1 MPIAPP
7 DLYRDPIRSSIRQ
20 DLLGHILDG
29 RLAPRTRLSPSQ
41 LAVEIGGSATPLR
54 EALIE
59 LARDGFLDNQAGQG
73 FSVRAL
79 TPAEALEL
87 YTIIWTLE
95 GLAVRIGPPDAGALA
110 DLARINARFRRAGD
124 PAAMVKLD
132 AEWHEKLVAG
142 CGNTTLIE
150 TLEILRQRVL
160 RYEIAYARYSGR
172 MLQSAKQ
179 HGRIVD
185 LIRRG
190 RVRSAIAELERNWRI
205 GPEFIVP
212 WLEGLAAP
220 LERIPPGPRRRSA

>member
-1 MPIAPP
+1 MIAT
-7 DLYRDPIRSSIRQ
+7 
-20 DLLGHILDG
+20 
-29 RLAPRTRLSPSQ
+29 A
-41 LAVEIGGSATPLR
+41 LR
-54 EALIE
+54 CPHTA
-59 LARDGFLDNQAGQG
+59 
-73 FSVRAL
+73 
-79 TPAEALEL
+79 
-87 YTIIWTLE
+87 
-95 GLAVRIGPPDAGALA
+95 LAVRIGPPDTDALA
-110 DLARINARFRRAGD
+110 ELARINMRFRRAGHA
-124 PAAMVKLD
+124 AAMVKLD

-150 TLEILRQRVL
+150 TLGIFRQRVL

-179 HGRIVD
+179 HASIVD

-220 LERIPPGPRRRSA
+220 LERRPLTPRRRSA